1 MKTLCSLIL
10 FFLIEVGALAQIPV
24 QYQKGT
30 IDLRGNV
37 DLKML
42 FDGGLR
48 PTQTPGLETDNCQ
61 VDNLHA
67 TIIFPG
73 NRTVTMLV
81 DRALFGVDKHKKLE
95 SIDFYGPFQPI
106 NEAINQAESIARI
119 LSLNQGNLENIR
131 ANSGS
136 YIHPILEGWGQEVN
150 TTNFRVR
157 FVMRPQYHYTIN
169 GADMIFAYRYKYPS
183 GQNYSS
189 STNPIQPPAEYAN
202 CSMTPPPWHPTGPA
216 FPALT
221 FEQVKARAQKA
232 FEQLPEK
239 EKMQLE
245 EELKTSNPT
254 QSITSK
260 SEPTENKADIHLI
273 LYTILTLLL
282 GGVVWFVIRRR
293 H

>member
-1 MKTLCSLIL
+1 
-10 FFLIEVGALAQIPV
+10 
-24 QYQKGT
+24 
-30 IDLRGNV
+30 
-37 DLKML
+37 
-42 FDGGLR
+42 
-48 PTQTPGLETDNCQ
+48 
-61 VDNLHA
+61 
-67 TIIFPG
+67 
-73 NRTVTMLV
+73 
-81 DRALFGVDKHKKLE
+81 
-95 SIDFYGPFQPI
+95 
-106 NEAINQAESIARI
+106 
-119 LSLNQGNLENIR
+119 
-131 ANSGS
+131 
-136 YIHPILEGWGQEVN
+136 
-150 TTNFRVR
+150 VR